1 MRLLMLHVESF
12 WYRPNESTSEER
24 TEIGESL
31 HVWIHSEKNDEEN
44 QSGILRKMVKNVRW
58 LAKKIDC
65 NTVTLHSFAHLDDSK
80 ADPDFADSLIEEVA
94 SKLRD
99 REYDVHI
106 VPFGH
111 FYEFNLHVKGPSLAK
126 RVRCIISYSPP
137 CDSQSM
143 LCPYVAQTL
152 CKQS

>member
-1 MRLLMLHVESF
+1 MLHVDSF

-31 HVWIHSEKNDEEN
+31 HIWIHSETDDEEN
-44 QSGILRKMVKNVRW
+44 RAGVLRKMVKNIRW

-65 NTVTLHSFAHLDDSK
+65 KSVTLHSFAHLDDSK
-80 ADPDFADSLIEEVA
+80 ADPDFADSLIEESA

-126 RVRCIISYSPP
+126 VFKRI
-137 CDSQSM
+137 
-143 LCPYVAQTL
+143 L
-152 CKQS
+152 